1 MRPDLIRLLVDE
13 DRKDLINSKSVGS
26 TIQSVKTIDRVGLS
40 KPLSDPEQDWVS
52 LSERILWFEDDCLI
66 EGEERIRI

>member
-13 DRKDLINSKSVGS
+13 DRKDLINTKSVGS

-40 KPLSDPEQDWVS
+40 KPLASA
-52 LSERILWFEDDCLI
+52 
-66 EGEERIRI
+66 EEE

>member
-13 DRKDLINSKSVGS
+13 DRKDLINTKSVGS

-40 KPLSDPEQDWVS
+40 KPLSEPEQDYVS
-52 LSERILWFEDDCLI
+52 VSPKQN
-66 EGEERIRI
+66 GA

>member
-13 DRKDLINSKSVGS
+13 DRKDLVNTKSVGS

-40 KPLSDPEQDWVS
+40 KPLGDPEQ
-52 LSERILWFEDDCLI
+52 E
-66 EGEERIRI
+66 